1 VVAEAGA
8 LTLSLCRGS
17 GTHAFTLLPGRVYE
31 VEELDIFRFP
41 EDGRFAFCCKF
52 ADWERLHERG
62 YLTF

>member
-1 VVAEAGA
+1 MVAEAGA

-41 EDGRFAFCCKF
+41 EDGRFAFCCEF
-52 ADWERLHERG
+52 ADW
-62 YLTF
+62 